1 MKDKEDIFEN
11 SIIPTDK
18 LLPSRLNII
27 PLQGRP
33 IFPNIF
39 TPLMLNSTEDIKIVD
54 EAYEQGGFIGIV
66 MVKNETE
73 SPTYSDL
80 FKIGTVAR
88 IIRKVNLPD
97 GGINIF
103 ISTIKRFK
111 LRKSLHNSF
120 PISAA
125 VEYLEDEESD
135 TFEVKALTRAIIS

>member
-27 PLQGRP
+27 
-33 IFPNIF
+33 
-39 TPLMLNSTEDIKIVD
+39 PLMLNSTEDIKIVD

-111 LRKSLHNSF
+111 L
-120 PISAA
+120 
-125 VEYLEDEESD
+125 
-135 TFEVKALTRAIIS
+135 

>member
-1 MKDKEDIFEN
+1 MVSSPFKRLVILDYSLSVQDYTKEDIFEN

-88 IIRKVNLPD
+88 IIRKVNLLD

-111 LRKSLHNSF
+111 LSCHKFSKH
-120 PISAA
+120 
-125 VEYLEDEESD
+125 
-135 TFEVKALTRAIIS
+135 T